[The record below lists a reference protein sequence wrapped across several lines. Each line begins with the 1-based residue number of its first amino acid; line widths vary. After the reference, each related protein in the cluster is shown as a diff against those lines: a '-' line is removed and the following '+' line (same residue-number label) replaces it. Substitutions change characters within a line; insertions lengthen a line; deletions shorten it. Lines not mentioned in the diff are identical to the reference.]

1 MAGIEHGRRR
11 LLAGALAATA
21 IVGVGGCGAVGE
33 ALGTRV
39 DRYDTA
45 CALLVDGSGSG
56 GDAPDGFDALAKLE
70 TALPAFL
77 ADLECRTLA
86 YAPITRASEGSICQ
100 AEPIDLDPDADS
112 TLERDDVRAAQRAVA
127 GGRAVELLDCARE
140 HSPGSDVLGALD
152 RVSRSAPD
160 DGEPFHVLVVSDFV
174 QRDGSFVLPGEDL
187 TTPESRA
194 EVIDG
199 LGDRGR
205 LPELPAT
212 TVYPTG
218 YGMRLSQDSDAYED
232 FDAFWTELLEGRV
245 GADVDTGYQH

>member
-1 MAGIEHGRRR
+1 MAGTDRVGRR
-11 LLAGALAATA
+11 LTAAALAATA
-21 IVGVGGCGAVGE
+21 LAWTAGCGAVGD

-45 CALLVDGSGSG
+45 CALLIDGSGSG
-56 GDAPDGFDALAKLE
+56 GEAPDGFDARAKLE

-77 ADLECRTLA
+77 SDLECRTLA

-112 TLERDDVRAAQRAVA
+112 TLERDDVRAAQQAVA

-152 RVSRSAPD
+152 RVSTAAPD
-160 DGEPFHVLVVSDFV
+160 GGDPFHVLVVSDFV
-174 QRDGSFVLPGEDL
+174 QRDGSFTLPREDL
-187 TTPESRA
+187 TTRESRA
-194 EVIDG
+194 AVIDG
-199 LGDRGR
+199 LGERGR
-205 LPELPAT
+205 LPELTAT
-212 TVYPTG
+212 TVYPSG